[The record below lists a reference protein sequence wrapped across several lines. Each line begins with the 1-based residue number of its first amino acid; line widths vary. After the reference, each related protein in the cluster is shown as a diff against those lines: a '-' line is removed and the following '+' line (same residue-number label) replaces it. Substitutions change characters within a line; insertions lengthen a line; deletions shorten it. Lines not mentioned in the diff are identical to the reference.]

1 MIKKD
6 DTSKTFNFGLL
17 RKSDCKNDNHVEW
30 VYVHSERWGSE
41 LRQETGSADHS
52 ENSDPG
58 ACLLSSWCVG
68 FLVKEDIE
76 FLKFCFRNDNG
87 NCIITR
93 THTEKKFI
101 VLTTSMY
108 WYIIGGKFR
117 VSLFNL
123 HSMCKLLLHIK
134 QEYIIPVCREFTKV
148 LFYLSRLDLSGTW

>member
-1 MIKKD
+1 MCQGCKSLFSYSLWDKRYRENLEVKWQDDKKD

-17 RKSDCKNDNHVEW
+17 RKSDCKSDNHVEW

-68 FLVKEDIE
+68 FLVKEEIE

-93 THTEKKFI
+93 THTEKKLI

-108 WYIIGGKFR
+108 WYIIGEN
-117 VSLFNL
+117 S
-123 HSMCKLLLHIK
+123 
-134 QEYIIPVCREFTKV
+134 EFLCSIYTQCAN
-148 LFYLSRLDLSGTW
+148 FYYT